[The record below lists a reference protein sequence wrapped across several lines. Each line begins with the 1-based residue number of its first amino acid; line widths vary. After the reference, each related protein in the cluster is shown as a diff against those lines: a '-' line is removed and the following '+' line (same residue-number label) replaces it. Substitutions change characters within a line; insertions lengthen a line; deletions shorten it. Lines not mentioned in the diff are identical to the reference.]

1 MSNEDIIRKVYYD
14 PNTGFSGIEK
24 TYQTLKKM
32 GSNIKREEIK
42 KFLEKQEVVQINKKN
57 YGKPGSFV
65 PPYPLF
71 EFQIDLI
78 YLENKHL
85 NKASYGLVCIDTFSK
100 KGDVELLKRKSA
112 PQVTEAMGKI
122 LNRMGIPKSVYCD
135 EGSEF
140 NNAEFK
146 KLMNDNKIELIFTL
160 RHAPMV
166 ERLNR
171 TLKELLNKYLQST
184 DTKTITNVLPK
195 ILRNYNSSYHKTI
208 RMAPN
213 EVNEKNKGEVYQNIL
228 EHASR
233 KKYEELKVGDSVR
246 VQLKRKSLDK
256 GYKPRYSKQ
265 IYEIEKID
273 SVGDSQTNTKYYHV
287 KGLGRKYL
295 RAFLQ
300 KVGEI
305 EKNPEPADL
314 EGTREGH
321 LKKLAKLPIS
331 ESSIEEKARLEAERE
346 SQPIAKTKPVRITKN
361 QKRLNEEKKLGGAQ
375 KGIEE
380 LVPELSK
387 LLQRI

>member
-14 PNTGFSGIEK
+14 PNTGFGGIEK
-24 TYQTLKKM
+24 TYQKLKKI
-32 GSNIKREEIK
+32 GSNIKRSEIQ
-42 KFLEKQEVVQINKKN
+42 KFLKKQEVVQVNQKN
-57 YGKPGSFV
+57 YGQKGSFI

-85 NKASYGLVCIDTFSK
+85 NKAAYGLVCIDTFTK

-122 LNRMGIPKSVYCD
+122 LNRMGTPKSVYCD

-146 KLMNDNKIELIFTL
+146 KLMTDNKIELILTL

-171 TLKELLNKYLQST
+171 TLKEMLNKYLQST
-184 DTKTITNVLPK
+184 GTKTITNVLPK
-195 ILRNYNSSYHKTI
+195 ILHNYNSSYHKTI
-208 RMAPN
+208 GMPPN
-213 EVNEKNKGEVYQNIL
+213 DVNEKNQGEVYQNIL
-228 EHASR
+228 GHAKI
-233 KKYEELKVGDSVR
+233 KKHEELKVGDKVR
-246 VQLKRKSLDK
+246 VQLKRKAHDK
-256 GYKPRYSKQ
+256 GYKPQYSKQ
-265 IYEIEKID
+265 IYEIDKID
-273 SVGDSQTNTKYYHV
+273 TGSISSTTYYHI
-287 KGLGRKYL
+287 KGLDRKYL

-321 LKKLAKLPIS
+321 LKELAKLPIS
-331 ESSIEEKARLEAERE
+331 ESSREEKARLEAERE